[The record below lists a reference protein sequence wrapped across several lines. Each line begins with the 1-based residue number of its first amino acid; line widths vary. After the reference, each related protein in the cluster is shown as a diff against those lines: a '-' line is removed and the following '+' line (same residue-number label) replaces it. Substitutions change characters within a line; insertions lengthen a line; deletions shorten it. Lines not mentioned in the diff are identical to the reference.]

1 MSEHKKFNP
10 KDWLPDEK
18 PQEEKRNKNPIKNL
32 PNKEANQLSDNSIEE
47 IISRIEEKAID
58 ITGSY
63 NSWRDI
69 GFGLSDE
76 YAEGG
81 RDYFHR
87 ISKFHP
93 DYNLDAC
100 NKQYNNC
107 LKSNKYGITIR
118 TFYYFA
124 KKNGIS
130 IHSKNNSPVDAVDKS
145 FSNTPT
151 IPQEIYNFLP
161 DLLRESTSLFDVD
174 IEKDVILMGSLSVLS
189 ACLPNIHGKY
199 FNEFL
204 TPHLYSFITAP
215 GGSGKGRLKWTR
227 FLGNKIHKMMINES
241 KRAKVEYDLEQETY
255 NNAPQKEKSQLD
267 KPREPRIKMFF
278 IPANSSASAFLQ
290 ALSENDFNGAI
301 FETEA
306 DTLAQ
311 TLKQDWGNF
320 NDVLRKA
327 YHHES
332 SNMFRRKD
340 NEHIEIENP
349 HLSVTLSGTP
359 KQVHNIMPN
368 VENGL
373 FSRFLFYAFQDSGD
387 FKNPFESN
395 DKLDFPN
402 FFNKKGEEV
411 LEIYQ
416 TLKSFEESLE
426 FKFTKEQQTQ
436 FYNRF
441 KELSRKNRLLLG
453 ADFDANIK
461 RLGVITF
468 RIAMILT
475 TLRITETGEFN
486 KIIFCSDTD
495 FEIAFKI
502 ALTLE
507 KHAIA
512 VYKNLPSVNL
522 KESLSE
528 FLDQLPFEFNREK
541 YLEVA
546 NKLNINPKTAEGYIS
561 KFVKNE
567 LLSHRM
573 KNHYIKIEYS
583 GN

>member
-1 MSEHKKFNP
+1 MSENKKFNP
-10 KDWLPDEK
+10 KDWLPEDQSLEGHK
-18 PQEEKRNKNPIKNL
+18 NKSGSTTTINL
-32 PNKEANQLSDNSIEE
+32 PDNPKNQLNYNSIEE
-47 IISRIEEKAID
+47 IISRIEEKSID
-58 ITGSY
+58 ITGDY
-63 NSWRDI
+63 NTWRDL
-69 GFGLSDE
+69 GFALSDE
-76 YAEGG
+76 YADSG

-87 ISKFHP
+87 ISRFHP
-93 DYNLDAC
+93 EYSVDTC
-100 NKQYNNC
+100 NKQYDNC

-118 TFYYFA
+118 TFYHFA
-124 KKNGIS
+124 KKNGVNIS
-130 IHSKNNSPVDAVDKS
+130 LKSNTIIDEVDRS
-145 FSNTPT
+145 FSTTPT
-151 IPQEIYNFLP
+151 IPTEIYPFLP
-161 DLLRESTSLFDVD
+161 QLLREISELFDAD
-174 IEKDVILMGSLSVLS
+174 IEKDVILLGSLSVLS

-204 TPHLYSFITAP
+204 SPHLYSFITAP
-215 GGSGKGRLKWTR
+215 AGSGKGRLKWTR
-227 FLGNKIHKMMINES
+227 YLGKEIHKMMISDS
-241 KRAKVEYDLEQETY
+241 KRAKAEYDLDIENY

-267 KPREPRIKMFF
+267 KPREPKIKMFF

-373 FSRFLFYAFQDSGD
+373 FSRFLFYAFQDSGE

-395 DKLDFPN
+395 EKLDFPN
-402 FFNKKGEEV
+402 FFNNKGEEV

-416 TLKSFEESLE
+416 TLKSFEEPIE
-426 FKFTKEQQTQ
+426 FKFSKKQQND
-436 FYNRF
+436 FHNKF
-441 KELSRKNRLLLG
+441 KELTIKNRLLLG

-486 KIIFCSDTD
+486 HVIVCSDTD
-495 FEIAFKI
+495 FEIAFK
-502 ALTLE
+502 
-507 KHAIA
+507 
-512 VYKNLPSVNL
+512 NCP
-522 KESLSE
+522 
-528 FLDQLPFEFNREK
+528 
-541 YLEVA
+541 
-546 NKLNINPKTAEGYIS
+546 
-561 KFVKNE
+561 
-567 LLSHRM
+567 
-573 KNHYIKIEYS
+573 YS
-583 GN
+583 GKTCNSCF